1 MQKSKSILV
10 IAILIIAAG
19 TGWLLA
25 ALGVRPDINWAWVLS
40 LGAVGFLAFAVSG
53 GIDKCSV
60 VVGCFFLLSSL
71 LSFLQ
76 QSDMIA
82 VKVEIP
88 LLAIAFGLL
97 LLLARSTLIPLPR
110 WFNPSPTRKIE

>member
-1 MQKSKSILV
+1 MQKSKTILV
-10 IAILIIAAG
+10 FAILIIAAG
-19 TGWLLA
+19 TGWLLT
-25 ALGVRPDINWAWVLS
+25 ALEVRPDINWAWVLS

-53 GIDKCSV
+53 GIDKFSV
-60 VVGCFFLLSSL
+60 VVGPFFLVSSL

-76 QSDMIA
+76 QSETIA

-88 LLAIAFGLL
+88 ILAITFGLL

-110 WFNPSPTRKIE
+110 WFTPARRHE